1 MGIPNVLLTVLGTL
15 PTIFLSETAETEARA
30 DFRPGVVIGF
40 VISYRASSGYDRYYQ
55 GRSAGSDTAKT
66 SRAFSRLIWIHV
78 PLKIAPARIDAN
90 GKHADTEVAI
100 ARRIMAEKRVALDL
114 LEGSVAAPACLTSY

>member
-1 MGIPNVLLTVLGTL
+1 MKVDSCT
-15 PTIFLSETAETEARA
+15 
-30 DFRPGVVIGF
+30 GVVIGF

-55 GRSAGSDTAKT
+55 GRSAWSDMAKT

-114 LEGSVAAPACLTSY
+114 LEGSVAHIQ